1 MTVSA
6 TTAIGGESRI
16 PSYYR
21 ARYYNPTTGRF
32 LSEDPIGFAGSGMNL
47 YAYASEN
54 PLRFNDPWGMC
65 IATLNKAAQ
74 FVSNCMSSAAT
85 PVWDAAWMGGLAIL
99 VRALTLAILEITATE
114 FVVPTLGLWGLLFYG
129 LVVSFISEEALMLL
143 AAVIGIAAIW
153 YMCR

>member
-1 MTVSA
+1 MGIRAGLVLEGVRKT
-6 TTAIGGESRI
+6 
-16 PSYYR
+16 YR

-32 LSEDPIGFAGSGMNL
+32 LSEDPMGFAGSGMNL

-54 PLRFNDPWGMC
+54 PLRFNDPWGLC